1 MPRPREIPEG
11 AEVIR
16 TYAALQWFLRAFA
29 QDRFTL
35 LIVVGRSGLSK
46 SVSIK
51 DQLKEKSLCYIQGH
65 ALPIQVYIELFKHR
79 HEPVVLDDAEGLY
92 EAQAGRN
99 LLTNLT
105 QTDQVKTLEWLSS
118 SRILTDQGVPMR
130 FSTTS
135 RVCIITNRWSGSSKE
150 IQALED
156 RGHLIYFDPT
166 PDEVHRYVATW
177 LQRDAQDVYDFVGEN
192 LHLID
197 RSSCRL
203 YIKAMER
210 KEADGDWREFVRHH
224 CYQTA
229 KQVVRM
235 ILEDPTCRTEKER
248 VQKAKE
254 QAGISRAT
262 YYRYKKE
269 LDADGQAPSV
279 RPYKLTKLKLTAEP
293 PSVVDLADLEARENR
308 GPDGGAEGG
317 TVALKVP
324 EYRET

>member
-1 MPRPREIPEG
+1 MSRPREIPEG

-16 TYAALQWFLRAFA
+16 TYAELLWFLRAFA
-29 QDRFTL
+29 DDRFTL
-35 LIVVGRSGLSK
+35 LIVVGRPGLSK

-65 ALPIQVYIELFKHR
+65 ARPIQVYIKLFEHR

-92 EAQAGRN
+92 DDLAGRN

-105 QTDQVKTLEWLSS
+105 QTDQVKTIEWLSS
-118 SRILTDQGVPMR
+118 SRILADQRVPMR

-135 RVCIITNRWSGSSKE
+135 RVCIITNRWSGNSKE
-150 IQALED
+150 IEALED

-177 LQRDAQDVYDFVGEN
+177 LQRDAQDVYDFIGEN

-203 YIKAMER
+203 YVKALER
-210 KEADGDWREFVRHH
+210 KAAAGDWREFVLHH

-229 KQVVRM
+229 KQVVRI
-235 ILEDPTCRTEKER
+235 ILEDPTCQTEKER
-248 VQKAKE
+248 VRKAKE

-262 YYRYKKE
+262 YFRYKKE

-279 RPYKLTKLKLTAEP
+279 QPYKLRKVKLMAEP
-293 PSVVDLADLEARENR
+293 PPVVDLADVEAQEDRDLNS
-308 GPDGGAEGG
+308 GSDC
-317 TVALKVP
+317 VAVTLNGQQC
-324 EYRET
+324 RET